1 MTTLTALTDPT
12 AVVFELVD
20 DTPGSGLTLD
30 QAYALLTGADTSV
43 FGVPKITVAA
53 FDPNQPRDKLGMW
66 SKLAGKL
73 AYKPLSVDEAR
84 KFATP
89 QTKLQR
95 AAVHHYSGT
104 GYETMNA
111 DARSGREFTRPI
123 DRVAYAQL
131 EGMLKPSPRAAL
143 LYRGTTISDLL
154 GSDFNHNDIDALR
167 AQVGRAFTVDNMT
180 STTIDVSALAE
191 LEHSIVLEIE
201 APKGTRAAYIADTA
215 VTPQEREMLLAP
227 KLRYRIVSV
236 DTRKK
241 PHEYTQAVVRVRIE
255 A

>member
-1 MTTLTALTDPT
+1 MSALRDPT
-12 AVVFELVD
+12 SVQFELFSDEVG
-20 DTPGSGLTLD
+20 TGLTLD
-30 QAYALLTGADTSV
+30 EAYALLAGADTSV

-53 FDPNQPRDKLGMW
+53 FDPGQPRDKLGMW

-73 AYKPLSVDEAR
+73 THKPLSVGEAR

-95 AAVHHYSGT
+95 AAVHHYSGS

-111 DARSGREFTRPI
+111 DARSGRESVKPI
-123 DRVAYAQL
+123 DRAAHTQL
-131 EGMLKPSPRAAL
+131 EGMLKPSPRDAL
-143 LYRGTTISDLL
+143 LYRGTTIPDLL
-154 GSDFNHNDIDALR
+154 GSDFNNNDIDALK
-167 AQVGRAFTVDNMT
+167 AQVGRAFTIDNLT
-180 STTIDVSALAE
+180 STTIDVDALEE
-191 LEHSIVLEIE
+191 LEHDIVLEIE
-201 APKGTRAAYIADTA
+201 APKGTHMAYIADAA
-215 VTPQEREMLLAP
+215 VTPQEREMLLVS

-236 DTRKK
+236 DIKKK